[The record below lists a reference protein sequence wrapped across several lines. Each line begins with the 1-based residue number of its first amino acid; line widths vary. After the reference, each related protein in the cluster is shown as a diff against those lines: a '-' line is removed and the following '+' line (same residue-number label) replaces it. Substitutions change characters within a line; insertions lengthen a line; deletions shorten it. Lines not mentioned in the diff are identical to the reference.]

1 MTWAGSAG
9 APAVW
14 GEIPP
19 RNPEFTG
26 REELLGLLHRRL
38 RDTGKSP
45 VVLHGLGDIGKSQIA
60 VEYIYRNLPDYD
72 IVWWVTAGHPAHIR
86 ASLAALAN
94 RLELAVDDD
103 NTAEN
108 TAENTDENTDEN
120 TAVSAVLGELSRA
133 RRWLLVFDDAG
144 HPDEV
149 LPFLPGGTGHVL
161 VTSRNGKWAYKAST
175 LEVTRGAAPRRHL
188 DGTHVICLFDVEKF
202 GDRERTRRNRMAVR
216 DGMHQV
222 VRMAFGR
229 AGIPWETSYRRD
241 TGDGILIAVPAA
253 GVDKGAFVGEL
264 PRALSELLD
273 EHNAAHPDAVIRL
286 RLSLDVG
293 EIAFDGHGP
302 DGPSIIHATRLNDAA
317 PFKSALARS
326 SRPFAVITSAYVHD
340 EIVKQHDEYRPAE
353 YRRIDVQVK
362 ETHSVGFV
370 RVPGERPRVTTSVAR
385 RFGTR
390 LRDVLRAAAR

>member
-1 MTWAGSAG
+1 MTWADSAG
-9 APAVW
+9 GDRTPGVW
-14 GEIPP
+14 GDIPP
-19 RNPEFTG
+19 RNPDFTG
-26 REELLGLLHRRL
+26 REELLGLLRRRL

-45 VVLHGLGDIGKSQIA
+45 VALHGLGDIGKSQIA
-60 VEYIYRNLPDYD
+60 VEYVYRNLPEYD
-72 IVWWVTAGHPAHIR
+72 IVWWVTAGHPAQIR

-94 RLELAVDDD
+94 RLELAG
-103 NTAEN
+103 A
-108 TAENTDENTDEN
+108 DEN
-120 TAVSAVLGELSRA
+120 TAVSSVLRELSRA
-133 RRWLLVFDDAG
+133 SRWLLVFDDAG

-175 LEVTRGAAPRRHL
+175 LEVTRRSAAPRRHL

-216 DGMHQV
+216 DGMYRA

-326 SRPFAVITSAYVHD
+326 SRPFAVITSAYVHE
-340 EIVKQHDEYRPAE
+340 EIVKQHDEHHPAE
-353 YRRIDVQVK
+353 YRRVDVQVK
-362 ETHSVGFV
+362 ETQSVGFI
-370 RVPGERPRVTTSVAR
+370 RIPGERPDSTDSVVRRV
-385 RFGTR
+385 GKK
-390 LRDVLRAAAR
+390 LRDVLRVAGR

>member
-1 MTWAGSAG
+1 MRSTIRVHVGY
-9 APAVW
+9 V
-14 GEIPP
+14 PP
-19 RNPEFTG
+19 RDPEFTG

-45 VVLHGLGDIGKSQIA
+45 VVLHGLGDIGKSRIA
-60 VEYIYRNLPDYD
+60 VEYVHRHLRDYE
-72 IVWWVTAGHPAHIR
+72 IVWWVTARHPADIR
-86 ASLAALAN
+86 AGLAGLAHH
-94 RLELAVDDD
+94 LGISAADEKAAV
-103 NTAEN
+103 A
-108 TAENTDENTDEN
+108 
-120 TAVSAVLGELSRA
+120 AVLGELSRDG

-149 LPFLPGGTGHVL
+149 WPFLPAGTGRVL
-161 VTSRNGKWAYKAST
+161 VTSRNGKWAYKAAT
-175 LEVTRGAAPRRHL
+175 LEVTRGSGGTGTPRRHP
-188 DGTHVICLFDVEKF
+188 DGTHVICLFDVEKY
-202 GDRERTRRNRMAVR
+202 GDRDRTRRNRMAVR
-216 DGMHQV
+216 DGMYRT
-222 VRMAFGR
+222 VRTAFGR

-241 TGDGILIAVPAA
+241 TGDGILVTVPAA

-273 EHNAAHPDAVIRL
+273 EHNEAHPDAVIRL

-340 EIVKQHDEYRPAE
+340 EIVKQHDDHAPGE

-362 ETHSVGFV
+362 ETQSVGWV
-370 RVPGERPRVTTSVAR
+370 RIPGEQPVSLVR
-385 RFGTR
+385 RFGMR
-390 LRDVLRAAAR
+390 LRDIVRPAGR